1 MFDTIDLS
9 VLDTFTDSSAE
20 EILIFSSV
28 LLCLYGGRVNS
39 SSVKKRLIASEKY
52 LRYFETKGILITS
65 NEFSIWSNKLG
76 ALKLCYLRLCHD
88 LLGAPRNCCHSCNVR
103 KYVEDQPRG

>member
-1 MFDTIDLS
+1 MPILISEYCIWKMFDTIDLS

-39 SSVKKRLIASEKY
+39 SSVKKRLS
-52 LRYFETKGILITS
+52 T
-65 NEFSIWSNKLG
+65 
-76 ALKLCYLRLCHD
+76 
-88 LLGAPRNCCHSCNVR
+88 
-103 KYVEDQPRG
+103 